1 MSSLA
6 DREKKLLLEIARGAV
21 VAAVE
26 HRDLPT
32 NFSTSG
38 MLLRPGGAFVTLHK
52 GSKLRG
58 CIGQLPGP
66 DPLVEVVAHCAAS
79 AALQDPRFSPVRADE
94 LSEIVVEI
102 SVLSALESI
111 TVERIVPGRHGLVA
125 SRGLSRGVLL
135 PQVATQFNWSAER
148 FLEETCEKAGIKRDA
163 WKDSETQIQA
173 FTADV
178 FSEEELEFHSSVK
191 DAPGL

>member
-26 HRDLPT
+26 RRDLPT
-32 NFSTSG
+32 HFSSNGT
-38 MLLRPGGAFVTLHK
+38 LLQPGGAFVTLHK
-52 GSKLRG
+52 RSKLRG

-66 DPLVEVVAHCAAS
+66 DPLVKVVAHCAAS

-94 LSEIVVEI
+94 LSGIVIEI
-102 SVLSALESI
+102 SVLSTLESI
-111 TVERIVPGRHGLVA
+111 TVEGIVPGKHGLVV

-135 PQVATQFNWSAER
+135 PQVATQFNWNSER

-163 WKDSETQIQA
+163 WKDPETQIQA

-178 FSEEELEFHSSVK
+178 FTEAELKLHSSAE
-191 DAPGL
+191 DAQSL